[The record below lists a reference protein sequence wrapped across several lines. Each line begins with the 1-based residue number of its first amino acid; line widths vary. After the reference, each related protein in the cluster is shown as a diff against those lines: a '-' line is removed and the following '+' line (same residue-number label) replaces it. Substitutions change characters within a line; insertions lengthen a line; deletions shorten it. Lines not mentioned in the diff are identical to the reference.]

1 MKAANLRPLEQSLP
15 HLDGGSYK
23 YCLVERGCL
32 GLILEFHL
40 AQVAVAPVF
49 RKQFLLLHP

>member
-1 MKAANLRPLEQSLP
+1 MKAANLGPLEQSLP

-49 RKQFLLLHP
+49 RKQFLLPHP